1 MIEPISA
8 ANWRAAVAFD
18 PETLE
23 LMARAYLGL
32 GGVPV
37 VEFDGDV
44 VVGVWVQTSVG
55 PRANRLSQA
64 DEPIKPASMDAV
76 FGDVSNS
83 GDDQINSL

>member
-18 PETLE
+18 PATLE

-32 GGVPV
+32 GRVPV

-44 VVGVWVQTSVG
+44 VVRVWPS
-55 PRANRLSQA
+55 A
-64 DEPIKPASMDAV
+64 DPVDLERDRKR
-76 FGDVSNS
+76 
-83 GDDQINSL
+83 